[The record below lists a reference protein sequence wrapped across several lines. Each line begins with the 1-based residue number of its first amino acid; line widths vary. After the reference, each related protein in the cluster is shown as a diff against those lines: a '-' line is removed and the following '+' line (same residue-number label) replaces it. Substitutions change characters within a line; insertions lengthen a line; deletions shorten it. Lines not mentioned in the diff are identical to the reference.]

1 MYSYICGDDL
11 RSNAPGQARPGL
23 NQRLQMKATRARQ
36 PRNECTSTGGDSHG
50 EMVESSAEDRWDGW
64 MDGQTDRRGWV
75 SSLGQLNEC
84 CADRWE

>member
-64 MDGQTDRRGWV
+64 MDEQTW
-75 SSLGQLNEC
+75 LGQFSWSIKRML
-84 CADRWE
+84 R